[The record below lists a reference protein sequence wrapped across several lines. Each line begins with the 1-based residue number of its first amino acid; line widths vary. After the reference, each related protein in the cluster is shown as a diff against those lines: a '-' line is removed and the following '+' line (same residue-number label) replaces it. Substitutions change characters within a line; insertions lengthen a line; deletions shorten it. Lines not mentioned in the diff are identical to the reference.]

1 MPQYPR
7 QLQLSQLLKKKSYF
21 LFGPR
26 ATGKSTLIRT
36 QLTDQALIINLLHN
50 DYYLRLSANPAE
62 LETMIQ
68 FAQSQHPD
76 RVWIVID
83 EVQKIPALLDEVHRL
98 IEEKQYRFLL
108 TGSSARK
115 LKSGQSNLLA
125 GRAWRA
131 DLFPLTSRE
140 IPHFSLAAY
149 LQYGGLPAVVQSQDP
164 IEDLHAY
171 TSLYLREEIQGE
183 GLIRNLAPFSRF
195 LAQAALCNGQILNF
209 AKIGSDAQVPPSTI
223 REYFEILQD
232 TLVGFLLPPWL
243 SAKKRKSVTTSKF
256 FFFDVGVAN
265 TLRGITQIQKSSTEW
280 GIAFEHFIA
289 MELRAALGY
298 FRIKEP
304 LSFWRSTRHDEVD
317 FIIGD
322 HIAIEVK
329 SKTKTSYRD
338 AKGLQKLQEEGIL
351 STYLLVSDDPICRI
365 ENGITFI
372 HWPVFLDQ
380 LWKNVFGLA
389 KE

>member
-1 MPQYPR
+1 MSQYPR
-7 QLQLSQLLKKKSYF
+7 QLQLPQLLTKKSHF

-36 QLTDQALIINLLHN
+36 QLTDQALIINLLHT
-50 DYYLRLSANPAE
+50 DYYLRLSANPSE
-62 LETMIQ
+62 LENMIC
-68 FAQSQHPD
+68 FAQAQKPD
-76 RVWIVID
+76 LSWIVID

-140 IPHFSLAAY
+140 IPRFSLKTY
-149 LQYGGLPAVVQSQDP
+149 LHHGGLPAVVQSQDP
-164 IEDLHAY
+164 VEELHAY
-171 TSLYLREEIQGE
+171 TALYLREEIQGE
-183 GLIRNLAPFSRF
+183 GLIRKLAPFSRF
-195 LAQAALCNGQILNF
+195 LSQAAHCNGHILNY
-209 AKIGSDAQVPPSTI
+209 AKIGADAQVPPATI

-243 SAKKRKSVTTSKF
+243 SAKKRKSSATSKF
-256 FFFDVGVAN
+256 FFFDIGVVN
-265 TLRGITQIQKSSTEW
+265 TLRGITRLEKNTTEW
-280 GIAFEHFIA
+280 GMAFEHFIA

-298 FRIKEP
+298 FRIKAP
-304 LSFWRSTRHDEVD
+304 LSFWRSATHDEVD

-329 SKTKTSYRD
+329 SKNKTSYRD
-338 AKGLQKLQEEGIL
+338 AKGLQKIQEEGIL
-351 STYLLVSDDPICRI
+351 KTYLLVSDDPICRI

-372 HWPVFLDQ
+372 HWPIFLDQ
-380 LWKNVFGLA
+380 LWKNVFGLV
-389 KE
+389 E